1 MQQLALDVSAHDVIS
16 TPSVLQAVTTKKAI
30 APVAELPNRKPSEA
44 IGTGSLT
51 EMILSENSTIHPV
64 QMLPL
69 LAQCDTHTRWLMWLS
84 PNRTINKTWLTKM
97 GLEKAPIIHLDTCAD
112 TQKTLC
118 SRILNAANSHMIIEW
133 QGELSNEDRDLLQ
146 EEAIKSGTHII
157 LAHRI

>member
-16 TPSVLQAVTTKKAI
+16 NPPVLQAVTTKKAI

-64 QMLPL
+64 QSVPL

-112 TQKTLC
+112 TQKSLC
-118 SRILNAANSHMIIEW
+118 SRILNAANSHMILNWKGGLGTEKEVLW
-133 QGELSNEDRDLLQ
+133 KKKR
-146 EEAIKSGTHII
+146 IKGVKQLI
-157 LAHRI
+157 

>member
-16 TPSVLQAVTTKKAI
+16 NPPVLQAVTTKKAI

-69 LAQCDTHTRWLMWLS
+69 LAQCDTNTRWLMWLS
-84 PNRTINKTWLTKM
+84 PDRVINKKWLTKM
-97 GLEKAPIIHLDTCAD
+97 GLEKAPIIHLDTCVD

-118 SRILNAANSHMIIEW
+118 SKILNAANSHMIIEW
-133 QGELSNEDRDLLQ
+133 QGKLSAKDRNLLQ
-146 EEAIKSGTHII
+146 QEATKSGTHII
-157 LAHRI
+157 LAHRV

>member
-16 TPSVLQAVTTKKAI
+16 NPPVLQAVTTKKAI

-51 EMILSENSTIHPV
+51 EMILSE
-64 QMLPL
+64 
-69 LAQCDTHTRWLMWLS
+69 
-84 PNRTINKTWLTKM
+84 NRTINKTWLTKM